1 MNVCLTHDQNNC
13 NNGRPASNAEIAFT
27 IELCN
32 LIAGGILRVS
42 KRLDAR
48 YDWLPSP
55 STALAKYGHLLV
67 VFVGDACD
75 ANMFMNVKDDYLA
88 LVSMEG
94 VKCSY
99 FTKVSSFSFTFQ
111 HIVMGLPWPCLS
123 TKLFNLLSDV
133 LSLTRYHAIPVGPK
147 LRKKWRPW
155 SFGVCSSVPSSGRH
169 EL

>member
-1 MNVCLTHDQNNC
+1 M
-13 NNGRPASNAEIAFT
+13 
-27 IELCN
+27 
-32 LIAGGILRVS
+32 S

-88 LVSMEG
+88 LVSMGG

-99 FTKVSSFSFTFQ
+99 FTKVSSFSFNFQ
-111 HIVMGLPWPCLS
+111 HIVMDYRDLA
-123 TKLFNLLSDV
+123 FLLS
-133 LSLTRYHAIPVGPK
+133 SLI
-147 LRKKWRPW
+147 
-155 SFGVCSSVPSSGRH
+155 C
-169 EL
+169 